1 MIDKNGI
8 RQLCYV
14 ARVTAI
20 EPIEGA
26 DRVEVARVGG
36 WTCMVPKGAFQP
48 GSLGIFF
55 EVDSKVPAT
64 EPFAFMEKRK
74 YHVKVQKFFK
84 GTVIS
89 DALFMAPA
97 DFGWESRKDEN
108 GEDYLYVDGINASY
122 REGDFLTDALGVTY
136 YEVED
141 QRRKSNGP
149 DKYARMAARHPKIFK
164 NPIVRKLYKTNFG
177 KKLLFFFF
185 GRKVKKTEWP
195 AWVVKTDEERVQNL
209 TRALEAYSSMRWIA
223 TEKIDGTSTTF
234 TMRRP
239 KGMFAKPE
247 MLVCSRNVVFD
258 KPDKKCFYETN
269 VYTEMAE
276 KYNME
281 NVLLR
286 LLESNPDAEWV
297 TIQGETYG
305 EGVQKRDYSM
315 KGHDFMAFNL
325 IFSNTGR
332 KNSIA
337 MRNILEGN
345 FGIPCVPIV
354 AEDMEIPNDVD
365 AILDMAGGPSKV
377 DGLPREGIVFRS
389 TDGVYSFKAVDKN
402 FILKYHG

>member
-1 MIDKNGI
+1 MLNKDNI
-8 RQLCYV
+8 RELAYIM
-14 ARVTAI
+14 RVSKI
-20 EPIEGA
+20 EPIPNY
-26 DRVEVARVGG
+26 DRVELATLNG
-36 WTCMVPKGAFQP
+36 WHCIVPKGQFQV
-48 GSLGIFF
+48 GGLGIYF
-55 EVDSKVPAT
+55 EIDSKVPASN
-64 EPFAFMEKRK
+64 PAFSFMEKRK
-74 YHVKVQKFFK
+74 YHVKTQKMC
-84 GTVIS
+84 GVIS
-89 DALFMAPA
+89 EGLFMAPA
-97 DFGWESRKDEN
+97 DFGWVEYQD
-108 GEDYLYVDGINASY
+108 GDGQYYVHDKEHNVSY
-122 REGDFLTDALGVTY
+122 REGDFLTEVLGVTY

-149 DKYARMAARHPKIFK
+149 DKYARMAARHPKVFK

-177 KKLLFFFF
+177 KKLLFLFF

-209 TRALEAYSSMRWIA
+209 TRALEAYSGMRWIA

-234 TMRRP
+234 TMRKP

-258 KPDKKCFYETN
+258 KPNKKCFYETN

-276 KYNME
+276 KYDME
-281 NVLLR
+281 TVLKVLLQT
-286 LLESNPDAEWV
+286 NPDAEWV

-332 KNSIA
+332 KNSIE
-337 MRNILEGN
+337 MKRLLEDA
-345 FGIPCVPIV
+345 FRIPCVPIV

-402 FILKYHG
+402 FILSYHS